1 MKVARTRAKPKK
13 KRQATKKFVLKTLP
27 LNRYTWIH
35 YTQIITHTGAMAK
48 PSGQEPSTG
57 GRQTGQGGGAA
68 AIRQQREELRRQR
81 ELRQREQLLERE
93 RELLRGDRGASP
105 IASSSSSAAI
115 RSTTS
120 RISQVGIFR
129 NQPGDVVE
137 TVRSTSSQQQQQ
149 QQQQHP
155 QRRQTA
161 TSARTAP
168 RVKKRYRP
176 GVKALRE
183 IREYQRTTG
192 LLLRKLPFA
201 RLVREISLE
210 FVGPDYGLRWQSN
223 AILALQ
229 EALESFLVHLLEDT
243 NLCAIHAKRVTIMQ
257 KDLQLARRIRGQT
270 WIL

>member
-1 MKVARTRAKPKK
+1 M
-13 KRQATKKFVLKTLP
+13 
-27 LNRYTWIH
+27 
-35 YTQIITHTGAMAK
+35 
-48 PSGQEPSTG
+48 
-57 GRQTGQGGGAA
+57 
-68 AIRQQREELRRQR
+68 
-81 ELRQREQLLERE
+81 
-93 RELLRGDRGASP
+93 
-105 IASSSSSAAI
+105 
-115 RSTTS
+115 S

-137 TVRSTSSQQQQQ
+137 TVRSTSVSASQQQQQ
-149 QQQQHP
+149 
-155 QRRQTA
+155 RRREAA
-161 TSARTAP
+161 TSMSVRTAP

-176 GVKALRE
+176 GAKVLKE
-183 IREYQRTTG
+183 IREYQRSTS

-257 KDLQLARRIRGQT
+257 KDIQLARRIRGQS

>member
-1 MKVARTRAKPKK
+1 
-13 KRQATKKFVLKTLP
+13 
-27 LNRYTWIH
+27 
-35 YTQIITHTGAMAK
+35 MAK
-48 PSGQEPSTG
+48 PSEQLSTS
-57 GRQTGQGGGAA
+57 GRQTGQGSSAA

-93 RELLRGDRGASP
+93 RDLLREQEQQLRRDRETSP
-105 IASSSSSAAI
+105 IASSSSS
-115 RSTTS
+115 STAGPASSSSRNMS

-137 TVRSTSSQQQQQ
+137 TVRSTSVSASQQQQQ
-149 QQQQHP
+149 
-155 QRRQTA
+155 RRREAA
-161 TSARTAP
+161 TSMSVRTAP

-176 GVKALRE
+176 GAKVLKE
-183 IREYQRTTG
+183 IREYQRSTS

-257 KDLQLARRIRGQT
+257 KDIQLARRIRGQS

>member
-1 MKVARTRAKPKK
+1 
-13 KRQATKKFVLKTLP
+13 
-27 LNRYTWIH
+27 
-35 YTQIITHTGAMAK
+35 MAK
-48 PSGQEPSTG
+48 PSDQQSTS
-57 GRQTGQGGGAA
+57 GRQTGQGSSAA

-81 ELRQREQLLERE
+81 EERQREQLLQRE
-93 RELLRGDRGASP
+93 REMLREQEGQLQRTREHSP
-105 IASSSSSAAI
+105 IASSSSAAASSSSS
-115 RSTTS
+115 RNMS

-137 TVRSTSSQQQQQ
+137 TVRSTSVSASQQQQSQ
-149 QQQQHP
+149 P
-155 QRRQTA
+155 QRRREGAINMST
-161 TSARTAP
+161 RTAP

-176 GVKALRE
+176 GAKVLKE
-183 IREYQRTTG
+183 IREYQRSTS

-257 KDLQLARRIRGQT
+257 KDIQLARRIRGQS

>member
-1 MKVARTRAKPKK
+1 
-13 KRQATKKFVLKTLP
+13 
-27 LNRYTWIH
+27 
-35 YTQIITHTGAMAK
+35 MAK
-48 PSGQEPSTG
+48 PSEQLSTS
-57 GRQTGQGGGAA
+57 GRQTGQGSSAA

-93 RELLRGDRGASP
+93 RDLLREQEQQLRRERETSP
-105 IASSSSSAAI
+105 IASSSSS
-115 RSTTS
+115 STAGPTSSSSRNMS

-137 TVRSTSSQQQQQ
+137 TVRSTSVSASQQQQQ
-149 QQQQHP
+149 
-155 QRRQTA
+155 RRREAA
-161 TSARTAP
+161 TSMSVRTAP

-176 GVKALRE
+176 GAKVLKE
-183 IREYQRTTG
+183 IREYQRSTS

-257 KDLQLARRIRGQT
+257 KDIQLARRIRGQS

>member
-1 MKVARTRAKPKK
+1 
-13 KRQATKKFVLKTLP
+13 
-27 LNRYTWIH
+27 
-35 YTQIITHTGAMAK
+35 MAK
-48 PSGQEPSTG
+48 PSEQLSTS
-57 GRQTGQGGGAA
+57 GRQTGQGSSAA

-93 RELLRGDRGASP
+93 RNLLREQEQQLRRERETSP
-105 IASSSSSAAI
+105 IASSSSSTAGPTSSSS
-115 RSTTS
+115 RNMS

-137 TVRSTSSQQQQQ
+137 TVRSTSVSASQQQQQ
-149 QQQQHP
+149 
-155 QRRQTA
+155 RRREAA
-161 TSARTAP
+161 TSMSVRTAP

-176 GVKALRE
+176 GAKVLKE
-183 IREYQRTTG
+183 IREYQRSTS

-257 KDLQLARRIRGQT
+257 KDIQLARRIRGQS

>member
-1 MKVARTRAKPKK
+1 
-13 KRQATKKFVLKTLP
+13 
-27 LNRYTWIH
+27 
-35 YTQIITHTGAMAK
+35 MAK
-48 PSGQEPSTG
+48 PSEQLSTS
-57 GRQTGQGGGAA
+57 GRQTGQGSSAA

-93 RELLRGDRGASP
+93 RDLLREQEQQLRRERETSP
-105 IASSSSSAAI
+105 IASSSSSTAGPASSSS
-115 RSTTS
+115 RSMS

-137 TVRSTSSQQQQQ
+137 TVRSTSVSASQQQQQ
-149 QQQQHP
+149 
-155 QRRQTA
+155 RRREAA
-161 TSARTAP
+161 TSMSVRTAP

-176 GVKALRE
+176 GAKVLKE
-183 IREYQRTTG
+183 IREYQRSTS

-257 KDLQLARRIRGQT
+257 KDIQLARRIRGQS

>member
-1 MKVARTRAKPKK
+1 
-13 KRQATKKFVLKTLP
+13 
-27 LNRYTWIH
+27 
-35 YTQIITHTGAMAK
+35 MAK
-48 PSGQEPSTG
+48 PSDQQSTS
-57 GRQTGQGGGAA
+57 GRQTGQGSSAA

-81 ELRQREQLLERE
+81 EERQREQLLQRE
-93 RELLRGDRGASP
+93 RELLREQQSQLQRTREHSP
-105 IASSSSSAAI
+105 IASSSSSVVP
-115 RSTTS
+115 TTGASSSSRNMS

-137 TVRSTSSQQQQQ
+137 TVRSTSVSASQQQQQ
-149 QQQQHP
+149 P
-155 QRRQTA
+155 QRRREGAINMST
-161 TSARTAP
+161 RTAP

-176 GVKALRE
+176 GAKVLKE
-183 IREYQRTTG
+183 IREYQRSTS

-257 KDLQLARRIRGQT
+257 KDIQLARRIRGQS